1 MNNKDFTYIVIF
13 IIIILSSIISQ
24 KKQLPEYVNNIVFD
38 VIMLSIII
46 ILLSFNIY
54 IGFFVTYAY
63 LLIKTLN

>member
-24 KKQLPEYVNNIVFD
+24 KKQLPEYVNNIAFD
-38 VIMLSIII
+38 IVMLSVII

-63 LLIKTLN
+63 LSIKTLN

>member
-24 KKQLPEYVNNIVFD
+24 KKQLPEYVNNIAFD
-38 VIMLSIII
+38 IVMLSVII

-54 IGFFVTYAY
+54 IGFFVTYSY